1 MAVLNDNPSAVG
13 VIFPAS
19 RVKRHNNMIS
29 LQNISKQFGG
39 KYLFRDLSLHIG
51 DKTRM
56 AIVGPNGAGK
66 STLMKIITGHID
78 ADSGQIQSSRFDT
91 SGYLPQDN
99 VYHSGLTLYEETAQA
114 FEELNSLHKRHE
126 EISSIIGDISSEDG
140 AGASDLRGR
149 VAELA
154 EIQEALDHR
163 DGYNT
168 ETRIKKVLFGL
179 GFQEKDMP
187 RMTEEFSGGWQ
198 MRIELAKLLL
208 KEPSVLLLDEPTN
221 HLDIE
226 SLEWIEHYLLSYGG
240 SIVLVSHDSRFLDN
254 LVERVVEISMGTA
267 TEYTGMYSSYLEQK
281 EQRLEILHA
290 TYQNQ
295 KKMIEKTS
303 RFIER
308 FRYKNTKAKQVQS
321 RIKMLEKMDR
331 LSIGKNEKDISF
343 KFPEP
348 PRAGRVVME
357 LETIRKSYGKNTVF
371 DNISLQIE
379 RGDRIALL
387 GVNGSGK
394 STLARIIAGT
404 ELFQGGERNP
414 GHNAQISYYA
424 QNMAEELDEAKTVI
438 RTLDDTATLKSP
450 GELRTLL
457 GSFLFTDEDVFKS
470 VSVHSGGEK
479 SRLALAKML
488 LKPANL
494 LIMDEPTNHLD
505 IRSKV
510 ILQES
515 LEAYTGSYVIVSHDR
530 DFLAPLIN
538 KVVVLREGGLDLYHG
553 NVDDYLEKYHR
564 EQEAKALEGKEQD
577 PSSTSRVRDKRRE
590 EAQLR
595 QERYRKLKPLR
606 DTLHM
611 IESEIET
618 TEKKKSEME
627 DSFARQETYSDD
639 TLIQSLSATYRK
651 TKAHLELLYD
661 KWAKTEDKIEE
672 IMKLYGDSGSH

>member
-1 MAVLNDNPSAVG
+1 LIA
-13 VIFPAS
+13 
-19 RVKRHNNMIS
+19 

-51 DKTRM
+51 DKTRL

-66 STLMKIITGHID
+66 STLMKIITGNIES
-78 ADSGQIQSSRFDT
+78 DSGEIRRSRFDT

-99 VYHSGLTLYEETAQA
+99 VYHSGLTLYEETATA
-114 FEELNSLHKRHE
+114 FEELNRLLKRHE
-126 EISSIIGDISSEDG
+126 EISNIISDISSQGGTGTSALTRLVTEL
-140 AGASDLRGR
+140 SD
-149 VAELA
+149 
-154 EIQEALDHR
+154 IQEALDHR
-163 DGYNT
+163 EGYNA

-179 GFQEKDMP
+179 GFQENDMA

-226 SLEWIEHYLLSYGG
+226 SLEWIEQYLLSYGG
-240 SIVLVSHDSRFLDN
+240 SIIVVSHDSRFLDN
-254 LVERVVEISMGTA
+254 LVERVVEISMGKA
-267 TEYTGMYSSYLEQK
+267 TEYTGNYSSYLEQK
-281 EQRLEILHA
+281 EQRLEILNS

-295 KKMIEKTS
+295 KKLIEKTS

-308 FRYKNTKAKQVQS
+308 FRYKNTKSKQVQS
-321 RIKMLEKMDR
+321 RVKMLEKMDR
-331 LSIGKNEKDISF
+331 FSTGKTEKNISF
-343 KFPEP
+343 KFAEP
-348 PRAGRVVME
+348 PRAGRIVME
-357 LETIRKSYGKNTVF
+357 LENILKSYGTNTIF
-371 DNISLQIE
+371 GNISIQIE

-404 ELFQGGERNP
+404 ESFQGGERKP
-414 GHNAQISYYA
+414 GHNTIISYYA
-424 QNMAEELDEAKTVI
+424 QNMAEELDDAKTVI
-438 RTLDDTATLKSP
+438 QTLDDTATLRSP

-457 GSFLFTDEDVFKS
+457 GSFLFTDEDVFKP
-470 VSVHSGGEK
+470 VSVLSGGEK
-479 SRLALAKML
+479 SRLSLAKML

-515 LEAYTGSYVIVSHDR
+515 LEAYTGTYVIVSHDR
-530 DFLAPLIN
+530 DFLTPLIN
-538 KVVVLREGGLDLYHG
+538 KVVVLREGSLDLYHG
-553 NVDDYLEKYHR
+553 NVDDYLEKQHR
-564 EQEAKALEGKEQD
+564 EQEANEEKGRNIAP
-577 PSSTSRVRDKRRE
+577 PSREKDRRRE

-606 DTLHM
+606 DTLTM

-618 TEKKKSEME
+618 TEKKKAEME
-627 DSFARQETYSDD
+627 DFFSRQETYQDD
-639 TLIQSLSATYRK
+639 SLIQSLSAKYGK
-651 TKAHLELLYD
+651 TKSHLETLYD
-661 KWAKTEDKIEE
+661 KWAKTEEKIED
-672 IMKLYGDSGSH
+672 ILKLYGD

>member
-1 MAVLNDNPSAVG
+1 L
-13 VIFPAS
+13 
-19 RVKRHNNMIS
+19 IS

-39 KYLFRDLSLHIG
+39 KHLFRDLSLHIG
-51 DKTRM
+51 DKTRV

-66 STLMKIITGHID
+66 STLMKIISGNID
-78 ADSGQIQSSRFDT
+78 SDSGQIRRSRFDT

-99 VYHSGLTLYEETAQA
+99 VYHSGLTLYEETATA
-114 FEELNSLHKRHE
+114 FEELNCLLERHD
-126 EISSIIGDISSEDG
+126 EISNIISNMTSQDG
-140 AGASDLRGR
+140 AGASGLTKL
-149 VAELA
+149 VTELA

-163 DGYNT
+163 EGYNA

-179 GFQEKDMP
+179 GFQEKDMA

-221 HLDIE
+221 HLDME
-226 SLEWIEHYLLSYGG
+226 SLEWIEQYLLSYGG
-240 SIVLVSHDSRFLDN
+240 SIILVSHDSRFLDN
-254 LVERVVEISMGTA
+254 LVERVVEISMGKA
-267 TEYTGMYSSYLEQK
+267 TEYTGNYSSYLEQK
-281 EQRLEILHA
+281 EQRLEILNS

-295 KKMIEKTS
+295 QKMIEKTA

-321 RIKMLEKMDR
+321 RVKMLEKMDR
-331 LSIGKNEKDISF
+331 LSTGKNERDISF
-343 KFPEP
+343 KFAEP
-348 PRAGRVVME
+348 PRGGRIVME
-357 LETIRKSYGKNTVF
+357 LEKILKSYGENAVF

-394 STLARIIAGT
+394 STLARIIAGS
-404 ELFQGGERNP
+404 ESFQGGDRKP
-414 GHNAQISYYA
+414 GHNTKISYYA
-424 QNMAEELDEAKTVI
+424 QNMAEELDDAKTVI
-438 RTLDDTATLKSP
+438 QTLDDTATLKSP

-457 GSFLFTDEDVFKS
+457 GSFLFTDEDVFKP
-470 VSVHSGGEK
+470 VSVLSGGEK

-515 LEAYTGSYVIVSHDR
+515 LEAYTGTYVIVSHDR
-530 DFLAPLIN
+530 DFLTPLIN
-538 KVVVLREGGLDLYHG
+538 KVVVLNEGGLDLYHG
-553 NVDDYLEKYHR
+553 NVDDYLEKQHR
-564 EQEAKALEGKEQD
+564 EQEAEEAKGKERD
-577 PSSTSRVRDKRRE
+577 ISPTSRERDRRRE

-606 DTLHM
+606 KTLLA
-611 IESEIET
+611 IESEIEA
-618 TEKKKSEME
+618 TEREKSEME
-627 DSFARQETYSDD
+627 EFFSRQETYQDD
-639 TLIQSLSATYRK
+639 SLIQSLSAKYGK
-651 TKAHLELLYD
+651 TKSHLEFLYD
-661 KWAKTEDKIEE
+661 NWAKTEEKIEE
-672 IMKLYGDSGSH
+672 IMELYGESDSR

>member
-1 MAVLNDNPSAVG
+1 LIA
-13 VIFPAS
+13 
-19 RVKRHNNMIS
+19 

-51 DKTRM
+51 DKTRL

-66 STLMKIITGHID
+66 STLMKIITGNIES
-78 ADSGQIQSSRFDT
+78 DSGEIRRSRFDT

-99 VYHSGLTLYEETAQA
+99 VYHSGLTLYEETATA
-114 FEELNSLHKRHE
+114 FEELNRLLKRHE
-126 EISSIIGDISSEDG
+126 EISNIISDISSQGGTGTSALTRLVTEL
-140 AGASDLRGR
+140 SD
-149 VAELA
+149 
-154 EIQEALDHR
+154 IQEALDHR
-163 DGYNT
+163 EGYNA

-179 GFQEKDMP
+179 GFQENDMA

-226 SLEWIEHYLLSYGG
+226 SLEWIEQYLLSYGG
-240 SIVLVSHDSRFLDN
+240 SIIVVSHDSRFLDN
-254 LVERVVEISMGTA
+254 LVERVVEISMGKA
-267 TEYTGMYSSYLEQK
+267 TEYTGNYSSYLEQK
-281 EQRLEILHA
+281 EQRLEILNS

-295 KKMIEKTS
+295 KKLIEKTS

-308 FRYKNTKAKQVQS
+308 FRYKNTKSKQVQS
-321 RIKMLEKMDR
+321 RVKMLEKMDR
-331 LSIGKNEKDISF
+331 FSTGKTEKNISF
-343 KFPEP
+343 KFAEP
-348 PRAGRVVME
+348 PRAGRIVME
-357 LETIRKSYGKNTVF
+357 LENILKSYGTNTIF
-371 DNISLQIE
+371 GNISIQIE
-379 RGDRIALL
+379 RGDRIAFL

-404 ELFQGGERNP
+404 ESFQGGERKP
-414 GHNAQISYYA
+414 GHNTIISYYA
-424 QNMAEELDEAKTVI
+424 QNMAEELDDAKTVI
-438 RTLDDTATLKSP
+438 QTLDDTATLRSP

-457 GSFLFTDEDVFKS
+457 GSFLFTDEDVFKP
-470 VSVHSGGEK
+470 VSVLSGGEK
-479 SRLALAKML
+479 SRLSLAKML

-515 LEAYTGSYVIVSHDR
+515 LEAYTGTYVIVSHDR
-530 DFLAPLIN
+530 DFLTPLIN
-538 KVVVLREGGLDLYHG
+538 KVVVLREGSHDLYHG
-553 NVDDYLEKYHR
+553 NVDDYLEKQHR
-564 EQEAKALEGKEQD
+564 EQEANEEKGRNIAP
-577 PSSTSRVRDKRRE
+577 PSREKDRRRE

-606 DTLHM
+606 DTLTM

-618 TEKKKSEME
+618 TEKKKAEME
-627 DSFARQETYSDD
+627 DFFSRQETYQDD
-639 TLIQSLSATYRK
+639 SLIQSLSAKYGK
-651 TKAHLELLYD
+651 TKSHLETLYD
-661 KWAKTEDKIEE
+661 KWAKTEEKIED
-672 IMKLYGDSGSH
+672 ILKLYGD

>member
-1 MAVLNDNPSAVG
+1 L
-13 VIFPAS
+13 
-19 RVKRHNNMIS
+19 IS
-29 LQNISKQFGG
+29 IQNISKQFGG
-39 KYLFRDLSLHIG
+39 RHLFRELSLHIG
-51 DKTRM
+51 DKTRI

-66 STLMKIITGHID
+66 STLMKIITGLID
-78 ADSGQIQSSRFDT
+78 SDSGQIRRSRFDT

-99 VYHSGLTLYEETAQA
+99 VYHSGLTLYEETATA
-114 FEELNSLHKRHE
+114 FEELNLLHKRHD
-126 EISSIIGDISSEDG
+126 EISNIISDISSQDG
-140 AGASDLRGR
+140 AGASGLRR
-149 VAELA
+149 LVTELA

-163 DGYNT
+163 EGYNT

-179 GFQEKDMP
+179 GFQEHDMA

-226 SLEWIEHYLLSYGG
+226 SLEWIEQYLVSYGG

-254 LVERVVEISMGTA
+254 LVERVVEISLGNA
-267 TEYTGMYSSYLEQK
+267 TEYTGNYSSYLEQK
-281 EQRLEILHA
+281 EQRLEILNS

-295 KKMIEKTS
+295 KKLIEKTS

-321 RIKMLEKMDR
+321 RVKMLEKMDL

-343 KFPEP
+343 KFAEP
-348 PRAGRVVME
+348 PRAGRIVME
-357 LETIRKSYGKNTVF
+357 LGNIRKSYGRNTVF

-379 RGDRIALL
+379 RGDRVALL

-404 ELFQGGERNP
+404 ESFQNGERKP
-414 GHNAQISYYA
+414 GHNAEISYYA
-424 QNMAEELDEAKTVI
+424 QNMAEELDNAKTVI
-438 RTLDDTATLKSP
+438 QTLDNTARLKSP

-457 GSFLFTDEDVFKS
+457 GSFLFTDDDVFKP
-470 VSVHSGGEK
+470 VSVLSGGEK

-488 LKPANL
+488 LKRANL

-515 LEAYTGSYVIVSHDR
+515 LEAYTGTYVIVSHDR

-553 NVDDYLEKYHR
+553 NVDDYLEKQHR
-564 EQEAKALEGKEQD
+564 EKERNDAKGKERD
-577 PSSTSRVRDKRRE
+577 ISPTSRERDRRRE
-590 EAQLR
+590 EAELR

-618 TEKKKSEME
+618 AEKKKSEME
-627 DSFARQETYSDD
+627 DFFSRQETYKDES
-639 TLIQSLSATYRK
+639 LIQSLSAKYGK
-651 TKAHLELLYD
+651 TKSELETLYD
-661 KWAKTEDKIEE
+661 KWAKTEEKIDE
-672 IMKLYGDSGSH
+672 IMRLYGDSDSC

>member
-1 MAVLNDNPSAVG
+1 L
-13 VIFPAS
+13 
-19 RVKRHNNMIS
+19 IS

-39 KYLFRDLSLHIG
+39 KHLFRDLSLHIG
-51 DKTRM
+51 DKTRV

-66 STLMKIITGHID
+66 STLMKIISGNID
-78 ADSGQIQSSRFDT
+78 SDSGQIRRSRFDT

-99 VYHSGLTLYEETAQA
+99 VYHSGLTLYEETATA
-114 FEELNSLHKRHE
+114 FEELNCLLERHD
-126 EISSIIGDISSEDG
+126 EISNIISNMTSQDG
-140 AGASDLRGR
+140 AGASGLTKL
-149 VAELA
+149 VTELA

-163 DGYNT
+163 EGYNA

-179 GFQEKDMP
+179 GFQEKDMA

-221 HLDIE
+221 HLDME
-226 SLEWIEHYLLSYGG
+226 SLEWIEQYLLSYGG
-240 SIVLVSHDSRFLDN
+240 SIILVSHDSRFLDN
-254 LVERVVEISMGTA
+254 LVERVVEISMGKA
-267 TEYTGMYSSYLEQK
+267 TEYTGNYSSYLEQK
-281 EQRLEILHA
+281 EQRLEILNS

-295 KKMIEKTS
+295 QKMIEKTA
-303 RFIER
+303 RFIQR

-321 RIKMLEKMDR
+321 RVKMLEKMDR
-331 LSIGKNEKDISF
+331 LSTGKNERDISF
-343 KFPEP
+343 KFAEP
-348 PRAGRVVME
+348 PRGGRIVME
-357 LETIRKSYGKNTVF
+357 LEKILKSYGENAVF

-394 STLARIIAGT
+394 STLARIIAGS
-404 ELFQGGERNP
+404 ESFQGGDRKP
-414 GHNAQISYYA
+414 GHNTKISYYA
-424 QNMAEELDEAKTVI
+424 QNMAEELDDAKTVI
-438 RTLDDTATLKSP
+438 QTLDDTATLKSP

-457 GSFLFTDEDVFKS
+457 GSFLFTDEDVFKP
-470 VSVHSGGEK
+470 VSVLSGGEK

-515 LEAYTGSYVIVSHDR
+515 LEAYTGTYVIVSHDR
-530 DFLAPLIN
+530 DFLTPLIN
-538 KVVVLREGGLDLYHG
+538 KVVVLNEGGLDLYHG
-553 NVDDYLEKYHR
+553 NVDDYLEKQHR
-564 EQEAKALEGKEQD
+564 EQEAEEAKGKERD
-577 PSSTSRVRDKRRE
+577 ISPTSRERDRRRE

-606 DTLHM
+606 KTLLA
-611 IESEIET
+611 IESEIEA
-618 TEKKKSEME
+618 TEREKSEME
-627 DSFARQETYSDD
+627 EFFSRQETYQDD
-639 TLIQSLSATYRK
+639 SLIQSLSAKYGK
-651 TKAHLELLYD
+651 TKSHLELLYD
-661 KWAKTEDKIEE
+661 KWAKTEEKIEE
-672 IMKLYGDSGSH
+672 IMELYGESDSR

>member
-1 MAVLNDNPSAVG
+1 LIA
-13 VIFPAS
+13 
-19 RVKRHNNMIS
+19 

-51 DKTRM
+51 DKTRL

-66 STLMKIITGHID
+66 STLMKIITGNIES
-78 ADSGQIQSSRFDT
+78 DSGEIRRSRFDT

-99 VYHSGLTLYEETAQA
+99 VYHSGLTLYEETATA
-114 FEELNSLHKRHE
+114 FEELNRLLKRHE
-126 EISSIIGDISSEDG
+126 EISNIISDISSQGGTGTSALTRLVTEL
-140 AGASDLRGR
+140 SD
-149 VAELA
+149 
-154 EIQEALDHR
+154 IQEALDHR
-163 DGYNT
+163 EGYNA

-179 GFQEKDMP
+179 GFQENDMA

-226 SLEWIEHYLLSYGG
+226 SLEWIEQYLLSYGG
-240 SIVLVSHDSRFLDN
+240 SIIVVSHDSRFLDN
-254 LVERVVEISMGTA
+254 LVERVVEISMGKA
-267 TEYTGMYSSYLEQK
+267 TEYTGNYSSYLEQK
-281 EQRLEILHA
+281 EQRLEILNS

-295 KKMIEKTS
+295 KKLIEKTS

-308 FRYKNTKAKQVQS
+308 FRYKNTKSKQVQS
-321 RIKMLEKMDR
+321 RVKMLEKMDR
-331 LSIGKNEKDISF
+331 FSTGKTEKNISF
-343 KFPEP
+343 KFAEP
-348 PRAGRVVME
+348 PRAGRIVME
-357 LETIRKSYGKNTVF
+357 LENILKSYGTNTIF
-371 DNISLQIE
+371 GNISIQIE

-404 ELFQGGERNP
+404 ESFQGGERKP
-414 GHNAQISYYA
+414 GHNTIISYYA
-424 QNMAEELDEAKTVI
+424 QNMAEELDDAKTVI
-438 RTLDDTATLKSP
+438 QTLDDTATLRSP

-457 GSFLFTDEDVFKS
+457 GSFLFTDEDVFKP
-470 VSVHSGGEK
+470 VSVLSGGEK
-479 SRLALAKML
+479 SRLSLAKML

-515 LEAYTGSYVIVSHDR
+515 LEAYTGTYVIVSHDR
-530 DFLAPLIN
+530 DFLTPLIN
-538 KVVVLREGGLDLYHG
+538 KVVVLREGSHDLYHG
-553 NVDDYLEKYHR
+553 NVDDYLEKQHR
-564 EQEAKALEGKEQD
+564 EQEANEEKGRNIAP
-577 PSSTSRVRDKRRE
+577 PSREKDRRRE

-606 DTLHM
+606 DTLTM

-618 TEKKKSEME
+618 TEKKKAEME
-627 DSFARQETYSDD
+627 DFFSRQETYQDD
-639 TLIQSLSATYRK
+639 SLIQSLSAKYGK
-651 TKAHLELLYD
+651 TKSHLETLYD
-661 KWAKTEDKIEE
+661 KWAKTEEKIED
-672 IMKLYGDSGSH
+672 ILKLYGD

>member
-1 MAVLNDNPSAVG
+1 L
-13 VIFPAS
+13 
-19 RVKRHNNMIS
+19 IS
-29 LQNISKQFGG
+29 IQNISKQFGG

-51 DKTRM
+51 DKTRV
-56 AIVGPNGAGK
+56 AIVGPNGTGK
-66 STLMKIITGHID
+66 STLMKIITGNIES
-78 ADSGQIQSSRFDT
+78 DSGEIRRSRFDT

-99 VYHSGLTLYEETAQA
+99 VYHSGLTLYEETATA
-114 FEELNSLHKRHE
+114 FEELNRLLKRHDK
-126 EISSIIGDISSEDG
+126 ISNIISELASGDS
-140 AGASDLRGR
+140 AGASSLTRL
-149 VAELA
+149 VTELA

-163 DGYNT
+163 EGYNA

-179 GFQEKDMP
+179 GFQEGDMD

-226 SLEWIEHYLLSYGG
+226 SLEWIEQYLLSYGG
-240 SIVLVSHDSRFLDN
+240 SIILVSHDSRFLDN
-254 LVERVVEISMGTA
+254 LVERVVEISMGKA
-267 TEYTGMYSSYLEQK
+267 TEYTGNYSSYLEQK
-281 EQRLEILHA
+281 EQRLEILNS

-321 RIKMLEKMDR
+321 RVKMLEKMDR
-331 LSIGKNEKDISF
+331 LSTGKNEKDISF
-343 KFPEP
+343 KFAEP
-348 PRAGRVVME
+348 PRAGRIAME
-357 LETIRKSYGKNTVF
+357 LENIHKSYEKNAVF
-371 DNISLQIE
+371 DNISVQIE

-404 ELFQGGERNP
+404 ESFQGGERKP
-414 GHNAQISYYA
+414 GHNTKISYYA
-424 QNMAEELDEAKTVI
+424 QNMAEKLDDAKTVI
-438 RTLDDTATLKSP
+438 QTLDDTATLKSP

-457 GSFLFTDEDVFKS
+457 GSFLFTDEDVFKP
-470 VSVHSGGEK
+470 VSVLSGGEK

-515 LEAYTGSYVIVSHDR
+515 LEAYTGTYVIVSHDR
-530 DFLAPLIN
+530 DFLTPLIN

-553 NVDDYLEKYHR
+553 NVDDYLEKQHR
-564 EQEAKALEGKEQD
+564 GQEAEEAKGKERD
-577 PSSTSRVRDKRRE
+577 ISPTSRERDRRRE

-606 DTLHM
+606 DTLHT

-618 TEKKKSEME
+618 TEQKKSEME
-627 DSFARQETYSDD
+627 EFFSRQETYQDD
-639 TLIQSLSATYRK
+639 SLIQSLSAKYGK
-651 TKAHLELLYD
+651 TKSHLEALYD
-661 KWAKTEDKIEE
+661 KWAKTEEKIEE
-672 IMKLYGDSGSH
+672 IMKLYGDSGSQ